1 MYPDEHIFLK
11 PTITQHA
18 ADICA
23 FEINY
28 RPELN
33 WLTYKSV
40 LEFANYL
47 KESIKKEKPRD
58 MIDIQS
64 FMWCITPGKY

>member
-1 MYPDEHIFLK
+1 MFIK
-11 PTITQHA
+11 PSVTQKVA
-18 ADICA
+18 EMSA

-40 LEFANYL
+40 LDFAHYL
-47 KESIKKEKPRD
+47 RHALADLKPRD
-58 MIDIQS
+58 MIDVQS
-64 FMWCITPGKY
+64 FIWCVAPEL